1 MAIGIIQGRFQF
13 QRGTHKEWTD
23 SDLILLDGEL
33 AIESDT
39 SKIKIGNGRSLY
51 KDLPYIEIGRI
62 GVKDLT
68 EEDLKKITGE
78 KGDKGDPFTY
88 EDLTAEQKLELRGEP
103 GKDGYTPKKG
113 VDYFDGKPGRKGDK
127 GDPLRFEDL
136 TNAQKEELKGDPG
149 KDGVVTF
156 EALTPEQKASLKG
169 DKGEPGKDGIDGKD
183 GNSPKVVSSTTN
195 DENNTVVKF
204 DNGSSF
210 VVDVSNKVD
219 KIEGKTLS
227 DNNFTN
233 AEKQK
238 LAKLSGSPA
247 NVVSKKITNE
257 SELDNITEP
266 WCVYEGPSY
275 NESTPKVWFVYTMI
289 SKYNSNYRYQVKY
302 TTEASDATIKVR
314 IKTGTYWSTWSD
326 MGRNY

>member
-51 KDLPYIEIGRI
+51 KDLPYIEIGKI

-68 EEDLKKITGE
+68 DEDLEKITGE
-78 KGDKGDPFTY
+78 KGEQGDPFTY
-88 EDLTAEQKLELRGEP
+88 DDLTAEQKLELRGEP

-136 TNAQKEELKGDPG
+136 TNAQKEELKG
-149 KDGVVTF
+149 
-156 EALTPEQKASLKG
+156 
-169 DKGEPGKDGIDGKD
+169 EPGKD
-183 GNSPKVVSSTTN
+183 GNSPKVISSTTN
-195 DENNTVVKF
+195 AENNTVVKF

-219 KIEGKTLS
+219 KIKGKTLT

-238 LAKLSGSPA
+238 LAKLSNSPA
-247 NVVSKKITNE
+247 NVVSKKITNV

-266 WCVYEGPSY
+266 WCIYEQPSY
-275 NESTPKVWFVYTMI
+275 DGTIAPAVWFVYTVI
-289 SKYNSNYRYQVKY
+289 SKYSSDVRCQIKY
-302 TTEASDATIKVR
+302 HNGTHTTIEIR
-314 IKTGTYWSTWSD
+314 IKFNSGWGSWTELKTRY
-326 MGRNY
+326 

>member
-51 KDLPYIEIGRI
+51 KDLPYIEIGKI

-78 KGDKGDPFTY
+78 KGEKGDPFTY

-136 TNAQKEELKGDPG
+136 TNAQKEELKG
-149 KDGVVTF
+149 
-156 EALTPEQKASLKG
+156 
-169 DKGEPGKDGIDGKD
+169 EPGKD
-183 GNSPKVVSSTTN
+183 GNSPKVISSTTN
-195 DENNTVVKF
+195 AENNTVVKF

-210 VVDVSNKVD
+210 IVDVSNKVE

-233 AEKQK
+233 DEKQK
-238 LAKLSGSPA
+238 LAKLSSSPA
-247 NVVSKKITNE
+247 NLATRIISTQQ
-257 SELDNITEP
+257 ELDDMEDSWCFVKFENTTDLNNISYEP
-266 WCVYEGPSY
+266 WL
-275 NESTPKVWFVYTMI
+275 VYTVRGI
-289 SKYNSNYRYQVKY
+289 DENS
-302 TTEASDATIKVR
+302 
-314 IKTGTYWSTWSD
+314 GTYLVQIAFSIMNINNVYVRSFYASWNDWHKI
-326 MGRNY
+326 NIE

>member
-68 EEDLKKITGE
+68 EEDLEKITGE

-88 EDLTAEQKLELRGEP
+88 DDLTAEQKLELRGEP

-113 VDYFDGKPGRKGDK
+113 VDYFDGKPGKKGDKGDK

-136 TNAQKEELKGDPG
+136 TNAQKEQLKGEPG

-169 DKGEPGKDGIDGKD
+169 DKGDPGKDGVDGKD
-183 GNSPKVVSSTTN
+183 GTNANIIAGTGLTKSGDTISIDTSVVASKPDLNSYAKASKVPKIVCLTINEYDALKTKDSSTYY
-195 DENNTVVKF
+195 F
-204 DNGSSF
+204 
-210 VVDVSNKVD
+210 
-219 KIEGKTLS
+219 
-227 DNNFTN
+227 
-233 AEKQK
+233 
-238 LAKLSGSPA
+238 
-247 NVVSKKITNE
+247 
-257 SELDNITEP
+257 
-266 WCVYEGPSY
+266 
-275 NESTPKVWFVYTMI
+275 
-289 SKYNSNYRYQVKY
+289 
-302 TTEASDATIKVR
+302 IKE
-314 IKTGTYWSTWSD
+314 
-326 MGRNY
+326 